1 MTHAGQA
8 QAEVQAEAEAQP
20 EIQPEPEPEAQPEP
34 EALTITTHSR
44 AAADTEILTTEFVAC
59 YLTAA
64 MAWHYDSDHQELK
77 KASEGTQ
84 WGWPRLGKWSCGR
97 RKSKV
102 TEENMLEL
110 RSPMRGLPVS
120 STLAP
125 SAISYL
131 LLLIQIR
138 LVSIHG
144 LNIRILTTYFTE
156 EYYQSFKKAGQPT
169 AGRLCVRIE
178 SFQVPDEYETKIDY
192 MMEKLTTP
200 STWLQEQ
207 MKTSNK

>member
-8 QAEVQAEAEAQP
+8 EVQAQAQ
-20 EIQPEPEPEAQPEP
+20 PEAQPE
-34 EALTITTHSR
+34 ALAITAHSC
-44 AAADTEILTTEFVAC
+44 AATDTEILTTEFVAC
-59 YLTAA
+59 YLTAD

-84 WGWPRLGKWSCGR
+84 RGWPRLGTWSCGR
-97 RKSKV
+97 RKSEVTESEV
-102 TEENMLEL
+102 TEENMLEF

-120 STLAP
+120 STHTP

-156 EYYQSFKKAGQPT
+156 EYYQSFKKADQPT
-169 AGRLCVRIE
+169 ASSFWVSIE
-178 SFQVPDEYETKIDY
+178 SFQLPDEYETKIDY
-192 MMEKLTTP
+192 VMEKLTIP

-207 MKTSNK
+207 MKTSNE